1 MNIPET
7 QEIIISMLKK
17 AICESVEVTVVNK
30 GAIKITTPF
39 IDWKG
44 YPVFIYVTK
53 EGKITDGGNTIN
65 QLKSLRV
72 EADFEEWL
80 FKEDFFDRYQIDQN
94 RGNLEP
100 GQPDSP
106 ESILSYLQGIAKIP
120 GFFEPKPIYSTA
132 DNFPSIARKFA
143 MEALIEVNKR
153 PDSVENRQWA
163 TAYIRPRSISLESG
177 IEVHSDMSPQNENI
191 MIKIISHSSSSS
203 SDKRQHVAYNV
214 LDPLLWK
221 KENKKVQFYALL
233 QDKEDYPRESRE
245 LLESES
251 KDIIEIKDSE
261 SKFEIAKILVEV

>member
-1 MNIPET
+1 MTIPEA
-7 QEIIISMLKK
+7 QETIFNMLKR
-17 AICESVEVTVVNK
+17 AICESVEVTMVNK

-72 EADFEEWL
+72 EVDFEEWL
-80 FKEDFFDRYQIDQN
+80 FKEDFFDRYQIEQI
-94 RGNLEP
+94 RGCLEP
-100 GQPDSP
+100 KQPESP

-120 GFFEPKPIYSTA
+120 SFFEPKPIYSAA

-143 MEALIEVNKR
+143 MEALIEVYQK

-163 TAYIRPRSISLESG
+163 TAYIRPRSVPLKSG
-177 IEVHSDMSPQNENI
+177 IEVHSDMSPQNENV

-233 QDKEDYPRESRE
+233 QNKEDYPRKSRE
-245 LLESES
+245 LLESEA
-251 KDIIEIKDSE
+251 KDVIETEDPE